1 MEQLF
6 NQCYVFFAFFWLFF
20 HSTSNSPITAKAGE
34 PIPQIVDETRQLRLT
49 KEMNLFTVDIENYD
63 IRLLSTYL
71 HQSIFYT
78 IFICVNSLKIF
89 LGPLRNQNAY
99 SLHSLHEVT
108 DKN

>member
-1 MEQLF
+1 
-6 NQCYVFFAFFWLFF
+6 
-20 HSTSNSPITAKAGE
+20 
-34 PIPQIVDETRQLRLT
+34 
-49 KEMNLFTVDIENYD
+49 MNLFTVDIDEYD

-89 LGPLRNQNAY
+89 LGPLRNQNAC

-108 DKN
+108 DKKLAQLESVSIFCA